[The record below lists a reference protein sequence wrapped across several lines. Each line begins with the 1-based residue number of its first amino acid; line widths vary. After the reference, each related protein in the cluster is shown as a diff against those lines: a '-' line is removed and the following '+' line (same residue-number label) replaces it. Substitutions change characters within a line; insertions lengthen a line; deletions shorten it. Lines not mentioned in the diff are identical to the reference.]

1 MDWLQLLVKFNLC
14 HGYLFS
20 ILFHLLYFS
29 LLAEIQ
35 SLEAWVFL
43 GNVLFL
49 EVYVSDYLA
58 LWSYEVK
65 NSLGQDLLYLCHPL
79 LDLLLLHDL
88 EVLIAT
94 NNLKIVLLFWAAAHT
109 VICLFFIFEKTG
121 FLLKQ
126 VSGHFNLG
134 DFRKSLRNFLCI
146 WVLKHANFQRF
157 SLTLCCYR
165 FRTLVLRVLGVI
177 QKLKVNLEF
186 VGVYLQGG
194 FDFVTSREEVVL

>member
-65 NSLGQDLLYLCHPL
+65 NSLGQDLLYLCHPD
-79 LDLLLLHDL
+79 LDLLLLHNL

-94 NNLKIVLLFWAAAHT
+94 NNLKIILLLWAAAPAINHM
-109 VICLFFIFEKTG
+109 FFVVNG
-121 FLLKQ
+121 FLSKQ
-126 VSGHFNLG
+126 VSGHFGLG
-134 DFRKSLRNFLCI
+134 DFRKSLRDFLCI
-146 WVLKHANFQRF
+146 LVLKHANFQRF
-157 SLTLCCYR
+157 SLTLCCYW
-165 FRTLVLRVLGVI
+165 FLTLVLRVLGVV